1 MKPSIGTETRWPA
14 DIDTATSQKAILPAS
29 DMVAALEK
37 RYRLALSWHFE
48 PVGGAGGDIWGIQAL
63 DDDTLALYAA
73 DFAGHGPSAA
83 ANTFLLHG
91 LLSELHADGLG
102 VDPAAILGAINEELV
117 GTLATGNFT
126 AMIYGVLSVR
136 SATFAYAAAMMPR
149 PIVAERG
156 GARVHVGDGAGF
168 PLGVSRDAVHENRH
182 LPFPPDSFL
191 LLHSD
196 AMTEGF
202 RPTGGG
208 FMTGVVT
215 LIPEGTGTRYVAVAR
230 HADPEATQTHRD
242 MGFLSGWGTALDQM
256 LEMIHAQ
263 RG

>member
-1 MKPSIGTETRWPA
+1 MIRNPSIELEAHPPK
-14 DIDTATSQKAILPAS
+14 DIAAATLQQKLLPAPE
-29 DMVAALEK
+29 MVAALEE
-37 RYRLALSWHFE
+37 RYALALSSHFE
-48 PVGGAGGDIWGIQAL
+48 PIGGAGGDIWGIQAL

-73 DFAGHGPSAA
+73 DFAGHGPPAA

-156 GARVHVGDGAGF
+156 GARIHVGDGAGF

-182 LPFPPDSFL
+182 VPFPPDSFL
-191 LLHSD
+191 LMHSD
-196 AMTEGF
+196 AMTEG
-202 RPTGGG
+202 RRGNGGRWSKES
-208 FMTGVVT
+208 VVEMVQQAAEGSSEAMDVGT
-215 LIPEGTGTRYVAVAR
+215 LIAPFLRDVERPLVDDLTVVCCHRLAR
-230 HADPEATQTHRD
+230 
-242 MGFLSGWGTALDQM
+242 
-256 LEMIHAQ
+256 
-263 RG
+263 

>member
-196 AMTEGF
+196 AMTEGQ
-202 RPTGGG
+202 RKEGSRWSKEGIAEMVRHAAEG
-208 FMTGVVT
+208 SVEAMDVGT
-215 LIPEGTGTRYVAVAR
+215 LIAPFLRDVERPLADDLTVVCCHRLAR
-230 HADPEATQTHRD
+230 
-242 MGFLSGWGTALDQM
+242 
-256 LEMIHAQ
+256 
-263 RG
+263 

>member
-1 MKPSIGTETRWPA
+1 MNPSIGTETRWPA
-14 DIDTATSQKAILPAS
+14 DIDIVTSQKAILPAS

-48 PVGGAGGDIWGIQAL
+48 PIGGAGGDIWGIQAL

-73 DFAGHGPSAA
+73 DFAGHGPPAA

-156 GARVHVGDGAGF
+156 GARIHVGDGAGF

-182 LPFPPDSFL
+182 VPFPPDSFL
-191 LLHSD
+191 LMHSD
-196 AMTEGF
+196 AMTEG
-202 RPTGGG
+202 RRKEGSRWSKEGIAEMVRHAAEG
-208 FMTGVVT
+208 SIEAMDVGT
-215 LIPEGTGTRYVAVAR
+215 LIAPFLRDVERPLVDDLTVVCCHRLAR
-230 HADPEATQTHRD
+230 
-242 MGFLSGWGTALDQM
+242 
-256 LEMIHAQ
+256 
-263 RG
+263 